1 MDKDLQGGNLIIL
14 SACLA
19 GKNCRW
25 DGRNNRKEEFR
36 RWVEEGLALS
46 VCPEELGGLPTPRT
60 PAEITG
66 GSGEDVLDGKA
77 KVVNR
82 EGKDVTKE
90 YLKGAYEVLNLVRK
104 KGIKKAIFK
113 VRSSSCGRDKIY
125 NGSFNHILK
134 KGNGVTCA
142 LLVREGV
149 EVITDEE

>member
-1 MDKDLQGGNLIIL
+1 MIIL

-19 GKNCRW
+19 GRNCRW
-25 DGRNNRKEEFR
+25 DGRNDRKEEFR
-36 RWVEEGLALS
+36 GWVEEGLALP
-46 VCPEELGGLPTPRT
+46 VCPEELGGLPTPRS

-66 GSGEDVLDGKA
+66 GSGGDVLDGKA

-104 KGIKKAIFK
+104 KGISKAVFK
-113 VRSSSCGRDKIY
+113 VRSSSCGRGRIY
-125 NGSFNHILK
+125 DGRFNHILK

-142 LLVREGV
+142 LLLREGV
-149 EVITDEE
+149 EVITDEEVG